1 MDAKET
7 QTQTQTQTETQAQ
20 TQTKEEKE
28 LELRKDYL
36 ANRLPRSYYS
46 PTGFTQFFIRLNPW
60 FEDVTDIYAFFN
72 PEDAYRDDYN
82 QICTKIIGLILWK
95 EGDENKDIIPKRK
108 YAFIPHEKLIS
119 LTGDQP
125 IIKFKQ
131 SYNRN
136 LFKPSNSRWHTRKD
150 TPIQY
155 ISIKLDW
162 KKFTANGK
170 TIMYYESKVY
180 ILHDKNIDK
189 MVRDHEIIVDK
200 ENNTT
205 EISAGFD
212 CEIINFESE
221 DFRFNY

>member
-7 QTQTQTQTETQAQ
+7 QAQTQTQTETQAQ

-36 ANRLPRSYYS
+36 ANRVTRSYYS

-189 MVRDHEIIVDK
+189 MV
-200 ENNTT
+200 
-205 EISAGFD
+205 
-212 CEIINFESE
+212 
-221 DFRFNY
+221 

>member
-1 MDAKET
+1 MT
-7 QTQTQTQTETQAQ
+7 Q
-20 TQTKEEKE
+20 
-28 LELRKDYL
+28 
-36 ANRLPRSYYS
+36 
-46 PTGFTQFFIRLNPW
+46 
-60 FEDVTDIYAFFN
+60 V
-72 PEDAYRDDYN
+72 
-82 QICTKIIGLILWK
+82 
-95 EGDENKDIIPKRK
+95 
-108 YAFIPHEKLIS
+108 
-119 LTGDQP
+119 
-125 IIKFKQ
+125 
-131 SYNRN
+131 
-136 LFKPSNSRWHTRKD
+136 
-150 TPIQY
+150 PIQY

-221 DFRFNY
+221 DFRF

>member
-7 QTQTQTQTETQAQ
+7 QAQTETQAQ
-20 TQTKEEKE
+20 AQTIKDEE
-28 LELRKDYL
+28 LELTKDYYAHHL
-36 ANRLPRSYYS
+36 TRSYYS
-46 PTGFTQFFIRLNPW
+46 PTGFANEFLSRNPN
-60 FEDVTDIYAFFN
+60 FKDKITDIYAFFN

-170 TIMYYESKVY
+170 TIMYYQSEAYTLNYKK
-180 ILHDKNIDK
+180 IEK

-221 DFRFNY
+221 DFRF